1 MMDLITVGAK
11 IKMTETVTGE
21 YPVGSTA
28 TIIYIDG
35 QCFHRMVGRQTLK
48 ILR

>member
-28 TIIYIDG
+28 TIINV
-35 QCFHRMVGRQTLK
+35 FK
-48 ILR
+48 